1 MKPKALGGNLR
12 RGLAAWDLLWGRL
25 GCFHCPTE
33 ELDMQEVDTKSLMR
47 EVSSRADASRSQLE
61 TSERIVRITVITAFV
76 AVLTA
81 EAWLL
86 WQVFQLL

>member
-1 MKPKALGGNLR
+1 
-12 RGLAAWDLLWGRL
+12 
-25 GCFHCPTE
+25 
-33 ELDMQEVDTKSLMR
+33 MQEVDTKSLMR

>member
-1 MKPKALGGNLR
+1 
-12 RGLAAWDLLWGRL
+12 
-25 GCFHCPTE
+25 
-33 ELDMQEVDTKSLMR
+33 MQEVDTKSLMR
-47 EVSSRADASRSQLE
+47 ELSSRADASRSQLE